1 MGVMFQ
7 INEADGA
14 FYGPKIDI
22 SVSDALNRK
31 FQCATLQVNLLLPCI
46 SFFFPDFVRASLV
59 TIIYYWLE
67 KSFFN
72 LLMLLDITVGLPTSF
87 SFQLIILCRR

>member
-1 MGVMFQ
+1 MGLCISSSSVWCSHALQFTMGVMFQ

-46 SFFFPDFVRASLV
+46 FFFFPDFVRASLI
-59 TIIYYWLE
+59 TIIYYRLE
-67 KSFFN
+67 KSCFN
-72 LLMLLDITVGLPTSF
+72 LLDAT
-87 SFQLIILCRR
+87 